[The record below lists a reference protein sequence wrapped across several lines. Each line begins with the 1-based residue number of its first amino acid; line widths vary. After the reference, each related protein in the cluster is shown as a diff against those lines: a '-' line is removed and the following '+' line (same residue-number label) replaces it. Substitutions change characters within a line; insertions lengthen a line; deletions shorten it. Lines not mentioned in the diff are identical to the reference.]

1 MPNSDTELR
10 ESKANPLGKKKKKKG
25 FFVNVSRDP
34 SGEENVAPS
43 APE

>member
-10 ESKANPLGKKKKKKG
+10 ESKANPLGKKKKKG